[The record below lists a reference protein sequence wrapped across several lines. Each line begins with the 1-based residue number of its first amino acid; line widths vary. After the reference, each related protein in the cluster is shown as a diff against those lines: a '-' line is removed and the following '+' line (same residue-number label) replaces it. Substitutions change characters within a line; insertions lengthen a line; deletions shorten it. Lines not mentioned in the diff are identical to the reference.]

1 MILVEKKLNRYAITL
16 DTPKDMPSNV
26 SNINILLFWFNDDW
40 GSYGRAYERVA
51 EHLANLTEVNHVTCM
66 FPPVPGSSSGPL
78 KIRHISE
85 KLTLLTETSFHR
97 FRLDRPPS
105 RLRNW
110 LNQVFKTKTLLKYFR
125 NLGYR
130 KENTFLWLF
139 PPHPYIERLLKVIPH
154 RLVVTHIIDNFTK
167 FDPAHVLYPYAQAQY
182 PKLGEWS
189 DIIFTTSQAN
199 QKEFAKTGVPCHL
212 FYPAVDQSFIGKP
225 DTLPQRISGAA
236 PRLGYVGFIMD
247 RTDLDLIKF
256 AAIQRPQWR
265 FLLAGPQYPAG
276 YLDESGLLELPNIEY
291 LGPVPQEDVP
301 DFLGSLDVCL
311 MPHRD
316 TEYSRSMGPLK
327 LYQYLASGRPI
338 VSTNVAGLE
347 RVREHILVAHDPKE
361 FIEHIETALQ
371 ADTEERSAERIEV
384 ALQNTWPVRV
394 REMFDV
400 VQKRLENT

>member
-1 MILVEKKLNRYAITL
+1 
-16 DTPKDMPSNV
+16 MPSIL
-26 SNINILLFWFNDDW
+26 SKTNILLFWFNDDW
-40 GSYGRAYERVA
+40 GNYGRAYERVA
-51 EHLANLTEVNHVTCM
+51 EYLAQLPEVNHVTCV
-66 FPPVPGSSSGPL
+66 FPPISSSIRKPL
-78 KIRHISE
+78 HVRQVND
-85 KLTLLTETSFHR
+85 KLSLLTETGFQR
-97 FRLDRPPS
+97 FRLNRLPS

-110 LNQVFKTKTLLKYFR
+110 LNEAFRKKALRNYLR

-130 KENTFLWLF
+130 RQNTVLWLF
-139 PPHPYIERLLKVIPH
+139 PPHPYIEHLLEVIPY
-154 RLVVTHIIDNFTK
+154 RLAVTHVIDDFTK

-199 QKEFAKTGVPCHL
+199 KEEFAKTGVPCHL
-212 FYPAVDQSFIGKP
+212 FYPAVDQTFFGNP
-225 DTLPQRISGAA
+225 ETLPSRIRGEA
-236 PRLGYVGFIMD
+236 PRLGYVGFIME

-256 AAIQRPQWR
+256 AAMQRPQWR

-276 YLDESGLLELPNIEY
+276 YLDESGLLELPNVEY
-291 LGPVPQEDVP
+291 LGPVPQQQVP
-301 DFLGSLDVCL
+301 GFLKSLDVCL

-347 RVREHILVAHDPKE
+347 RVREHILVAHDPEE
-361 FIEHIETALQ
+361 FIKHIETALQ
-371 ADTEERSAERIEV
+371 TDTEELSAERIEV
-384 ALQNTWPVRV
+384 ALRNTWPVRV

-400 VQKRLENT
+400 VQKHLKS